1 MVINNKGHGIQSQK
15 RDQSESAEKFA
26 MHIAMTA
33 ESLKKLKA
41 EGLYYEYTKAADP
54 VGSGVISSVP
64 YAEFSG
70 ALHQGDKTELIPLDV
85 SEALGCEGPATSPAL
100 CANFVHIL
108 PNEKLTTSF
117 NATSQLIYVIR
128 GSGTTLFGGDCIP
141 YRTGDFLVLPLGSET
156 THVADTDT
164 AFYLVHDE
172 PLLRY
177 LGAEAKYPRFKP
189 TLYSSEDSL
198 KELARVE
205 QDGESVN
212 RSRVSILLANKEMDQ
227 TLTVTHTLWA
237 MLGVLPKGTVQL
249 PHRHQSVALDLI
261 LDCEPGCYSLVGS
274 KIDSDGKI
282 IDPKRVDWQPYS
294 AFITPP
300 GYWHAHHNESGKK
313 AHLIPM
319 QDAGLHTYLRSLD
332 IRFVLPKT

>member
-1 MVINNKGHGIQSQK
+1 MNTVI
-15 RDQSESAEKFA
+15 
-26 MHIAMTA
+26 TA
-33 ESLKKLKA
+33 ETLEKLKA
-41 EGLYYEYTKAADP
+41 DGLYYEYTKAADP
-54 VGSGVISSVP
+54 IGSGAISQVP

-70 ALHQGDKTELIPLDV
+70 SLHQGDKTALIPLDV
-85 SEALGCEGPATSPAL
+85 SEELGCEGPATSPAL

-108 PNEKLTTSF
+108 PKEKLTTNF
-117 NATSQLIYVIR
+117 NATSQLVYVIR
-128 GSGTTLFGGDCIP
+128 GSGYASFASDRIP
-141 YRTGDFLVLPLGSET
+141 YKTGDFLVLPVGSET
-156 THVADTDT
+156 LYEADSDT

-189 TLYSSEDSL
+189 TLYASEDSL
-198 KELARVE
+198 KELTRVE
-205 QDGESVN
+205 HEGEAVN

-237 MLGVLPKGTVQL
+237 MLGVLPEGTVQL

-261 LDCEPGCYSLVGS
+261 LDCEPGCYSLVGRH
-274 KIDSDGKI
+274 IDGDGRI
-282 IDPKRVDWQPYS
+282 IDAQRVDWKPYS

-319 QDAGLHTYLRSLD
+319 QDAGLQTYLRSLD
-332 IRFVLPKT
+332 IRFVLPKGQM